1 MVAKLKENKIYN
13 YGYFF
18 KPEIR
23 VFANEKT
30 INLIKEGRI
39 NTPLLLI
46 I

>member
-30 INLIKEGRI
+30 INLIKGV
-39 NTPLLLI
+39 NKYPSFY
-46 I
+46 